1 MKRRTIFLFLL
12 LTQFLSS
19 VSTLRVCTR
28 RHYKVHSNAILQ
40 RVELVSAERCV
51 ERCIEDMQYCYIA
64 QFTKDENDFLGICT
78 LFNQTKDA
86 EIHPDA
92 TLAPLS
98 IIYELLDK
106 CPPFTASDITHRITK
121 LHRDALLDGRES
133 KNDNMARLADAFF
146 PESRDHVGSDDEF
159 KLEGERYA
167 VMRSIEEVEIQAAKN
182 REELPRDPFN
192 DGPRFHQSS
201 HERERGD
208 DTDRQRDREYLK
220 TIDETERTERPI
232 RPTILHRGQQ
242 SSSQQMSASPVA
254 SGNPCL
260 PNAACA
266 RTLYQMDNAPCPA
279 RQGDPC
285 APKKPCMNDDC
296 YHVAPPGQAAQP
308 VPEWTEWSDCSAS
321 CGISLR
327 TRQCLGG
334 ITCIGPS
341 TIPCQVPECAA
352 WTLWSP
358 WSLCTATCGVGE
370 IQRSRV
376 CQTGRNCEGPSVE
389 VEACKA
395 LLPCPSWSSWTS
407 WTGCGNSCGKGIERR
422 SRICQNGLLCPGP
435 PTEERTCDKGPCPH
449 WSPWGQWE
457 KCSKECGAGHTYR
470 TRECLDGV
478 TCEGASEEKILCN
491 QQPCPEWSQWTAWT
505 VCDERCGEDSIR
517 LRNRK
522 CLNADSNNACEGP
535 AQDQMN
541 CPYRDCPKWEEW
553 GEWADCSTTCGQGTQ
568 KRLRKCDTGNECNG
582 PSEEMRFCQ
591 VASCPYWGDWSPWS
605 GCSVS
610 CGQGVCERTRKCI
623 TDEFLQLPTLEEL
636 ERDDSLEKHEAKEAL
651 IARAKTISKYRR
663 TNETR
668 LAPFRPLSP
677 EPPELG
683 GTCDGPEMETKV
695 CDAGPCCGWNRWT
708 EWSPCIGC
716 GRDGVSKRNRV
727 CSMEGHSPAPP
738 PISFQDNPRGTY
750 VTASIGQGPLG
761 PNAFA
766 GLSPIVPVEIHRGKR
781 QVLFGIQATPQ
792 CHCPGDTFQTR
803 PCLEQNACQDPVE
816 KCEWSEWGEWCG
828 CMRCRPGKEVRRRFC
843 DRSPISQGGP
853 MRPDSTCDC
862 GNGDDSQERPCPM
875 ERNCYGG
882 ADNGIGGRYNSAS
895 SMHNQREQQNFRG
908 RTGAFHNPPVP
919 HHGRGGNDNRR
930 LSSHSHGQDE
940 YVPIDSVI
948 GRVELRAGKD
958 SQMYNK
964 KDNAEAFETTEFPYK
979 VCHWSKWS
987 DWSRC
992 HENATRERKRFC
1004 IGEKDSELVSNCEC
1018 VGKPHEEESCNATGF
1033 IEQSNEETD
1042 QEIESNL
1049 DKLLGEDDATGS
1061 EAEFQEKEEPK
1072 SKVESSIG
1080 DVQCDWTRWS
1090 QWSVCTA
1097 TCGEGRRMRRR
1108 RCPCGDTKCGA
1119 GIDSDSESCQG
1130 PSCQTGH
1137 SERRKPI
1144 FTILPSSTS

>member
-12 LTQFLSS
+12 LTQL
-19 VSTLRVCTR
+19 VSIVCSLRVCTR
-28 RHYKVHSNAILQ
+28 RHYKIHSDAILQ

-51 ERCIEDMQYCYIA
+51 ERCIEDMQYCFIA
-64 QFTKDENDFLGICT
+64 QFIKDENDFLGVCT
-78 LFNQTKDA
+78 LFNETKDA
-86 EIHPDA
+86 QIHPDA
-92 TLAPLS
+92 SLSPLS

-121 LHRDALLDGRES
+121 LHRDALLDGREAE
-133 KNDNMARLADAFF
+133 NDNMARLADAFF
-146 PESRDHVGSDDEF
+146 PENRDHVGSDDEF

-220 TIDETERTERPI
+220 TIDETEKSARPI

-242 SSSQQMSASPVA
+242 SSQQMSASPMA

-266 RTLYQMDNAPCPA
+266 RTLYQLDTAPCPA

-285 APKKPCMNDDC
+285 APKRPCMNDDC
-296 YHVAPPGQAAQP
+296 YHVAPPAQEAP
-308 VPEWTEWSDCSAS
+308 PMPEWTEWSECSAS

-334 ITCIGPS
+334 ISCIGAA
-341 TIPCQVPECAA
+341 TIPCQVPECSV

-389 VEACKA
+389 VEACKS
-395 LLPCPSWSSWTS
+395 LLPCPTWSSWMP

-435 PTEERTCDKGPCPH
+435 ATEERPCDKGPCPH
-449 WSPWGQWE
+449 WSSWGQWE

-470 TRECLDGV
+470 TRECIDGV
-478 TCEGASEEKILCN
+478 SCEGASEEKVLCN
-491 QQPCPEWSQWTAWT
+491 QQPCPDWSQWTAWT
-505 VCDERCGEDSIR
+505 VCDERCGEESIR

-522 CLNADSNNACEGP
+522 CLNADNNNACEGP
-535 AQDQMN
+535 AQDQMS
-541 CPYRDCPKWEEW
+541 CPYRGCPKWEEW

-568 KRLRKCDTGNECNG
+568 KRLRKCDVGNECTG

-668 LAPFRPLSP
+668 LAPFRQLNP
-677 EPPELG
+677 EPELG

-695 CDAGPCCGWNRWT
+695 CDAGPCCVWNRWT

-716 GRDGVSKRNRV
+716 GRDGISKRNRV

-738 PISFQDNPRGTY
+738 PISFQDNPRGAY
-750 VTASIGQGPLG
+750 VTASGAVG
-761 PNAFA
+761 PNLLA

-781 QVLFGIQATPQ
+781 QVLLGIHATPQ

-803 PCLEQNACQDPVE
+803 PCLEPNSCQDPVRR
-816 KCEWSEWGEWCG
+816 CEWSEWGDWCG

-843 DRSPISQGGP
+843 DRSQVGGP

-862 GNGDDSQERPCPM
+862 GDGDDNQERPCPM
-875 ERNCYGG
+875 ERSCYGE
-882 ADNGIGGRYNSAS
+882 ASTGRFGNAASMQNSD
-895 SMHNQREQQNFRG
+895 QRQEFRG
-908 RTGAFHNPPVP
+908 KTGAYQSPSVP
-919 HHGRGGNDNRR
+919 HHGRNGNDNNRR
-930 LSSHSHGQDE
+930 LSSHSRGPDE

-948 GRVELRAGKD
+948 GRVQLRAGKD
-958 SQMYNK
+958 SQTYSK
-964 KDNAEAFETTEFPYK
+964 KDNPEAFETTEFPYK

-987 DWSRC
+987 DWSHC
-992 HENATRERKRFC
+992 HNNSTRERKRFC

-1018 VGKPHEEESCNATGF
+1018 VGKPHEEEPCNATGF

-1042 QEIESNL
+1042 REIENNL
-1049 DKLLGEDDATGS
+1049 DKLLGEDGDS
-1061 EAEFQEKEEPK
+1061 EVAAEKPPAEEVK

-1080 DVQCDWTRWS
+1080 NVQCDWTRWS

-1108 RCPCGDTKCGA
+1108 RCPCGEAKCGA
-1119 GIDSDSESCQG
+1119 GIDSDSEPCQSV
-1130 PSCQTGH
+1130 PCQTGH

-1144 FTILPSSTS
+1144 FTILPSSPST

>member
-1 MKRRTIFLFLL
+1 
-12 LTQFLSS
+12 
-19 VSTLRVCTR
+19 
-28 RHYKVHSNAILQ
+28 
-40 RVELVSAERCV
+40 
-51 ERCIEDMQYCYIA
+51 MQYCFIA
-64 QFTKDENDFLGICT
+64 QFVKDENDYLGVCT
-78 LFNQTKDA
+78 LFNETKDG

-98 IIYELLDK
+98 IIYELLEK
-106 CPPFTASDITHRITK
+106 CPPFTASDITHRISK

-133 KNDNMARLADAFF
+133 ETDNMARLADAFF
-146 PESRDHVGSDDEF
+146 PENRDHVGSDDEF

-201 HERERGD
+201 HERDRSD
-208 DTDRQRDREYLK
+208 DVDRQRDREYLK
-220 TIDETERTERPI
+220 TIDENEESERPI

-242 SSSQQMSASPVA
+242 SSQQMSASPVA

-266 RTLYQMDNAPCPA
+266 RTLYQLDNAPCPA

-308 VPEWTEWSDCSAS
+308 IPEWTEWSDCSAS

-334 ITCIGPS
+334 ITCIGPA
-341 TIPCQVPECAA
+341 TIPCQVPECSV

-376 CQTGRNCEGPSVE
+376 CQTGRNCEGPSV
-389 VEACKA
+389 
-395 LLPCPSWSSWTS
+395 
-407 WTGCGNSCGKGIERR
+407 
-422 SRICQNGLLCPGP
+422 NGLLCPGP
-435 PTEERTCDKGPCPH
+435 ATEERPCDKGPCPH

-470 TRECLDGV
+470 TRECIDGV
-478 TCEGASEEKILCN
+478 SCEGASEEKVLCN

-505 VCDERCGEDSIR
+505 VCDERCGEESIR

-522 CLNADSNNACEGP
+522 CLNAENNNACDGP
-535 AQDQMN
+535 AQDQMS

-553 GEWADCSTTCGQGTQ
+553 
-568 KRLRKCDTGNECNG
+568 
-582 PSEEMRFCQ
+582 
-591 VASCPYWGDWSPWS
+591 
-605 GCSVS
+605 
-610 CGQGVCERTRKCI
+610 
-623 TDEFLQLPTLEEL
+623 
-636 ERDDSLEKHEAKEAL
+636 EAKEAL

-677 EPPELG
+677 EPPLG
-683 GTCDGPEMETKV
+683 GICDGPEMETKV

-750 VTASIGQGPLG
+750 VTANIGQGPIG
-761 PNAFA
+761 PNLLA
-766 GLSPIVPVEIHRGKR
+766 GLTPIVPVEIHRGKR

-803 PCLEQNACQDPVE
+803 QCPEPNPCQDPVGR
-816 KCEWSEWGEWCG
+816 CEWSEWGEWCG

-843 DRSPISQGGP
+843 DRSPIGQGGP
-853 MRPDSTCDC
+853 MRPDSPCDC

-875 ERNCYGG
+875 E
-882 ADNGIGGRYNSAS
+882 
-895 SMHNQREQQNFRG
+895 QL
-908 RTGAFHNPPVP
+908 
-919 HHGRGGNDNRR
+919 RGGK
-930 LSSHSHGQDE
+930 E
-940 YVPIDSVI
+940 
-948 GRVELRAGKD
+948 
-958 SQMYNK
+958 SQSYSK

-1004 IGEKDSELVSNCEC
+1004 IGEKDTELVSNCEC
-1018 VGKPHEEESCNATGF
+1018 VGKPHEEEPCNATGF
-1033 IEQSNEETD
+1033 IEQSNEEAD
-1042 QEIESNL
+1042 KEIESNL
-1049 DKLLGEDDATGS
+1049 DKLLGEDPDS
-1061 EAEFQEKEEPK
+1061 EFQEKEEKEEPK

-1108 RCPCGDTKCGA
+1108 RCPCGDSKCGA
-1119 GIDSDSESCQG
+1119 GIDSDSESCQS
-1130 PSCQTGH
+1130 PPCQSGN

-1144 FTILPSSTS
+1144 FTILPSSTK